1 MDFLLGILVGLIV
14 SFFYWQSVILKAI
27 NDGIDEA
34 FAAELEPKKLVVT
47 VEQEGDQFLLYQ
59 TDNNRFLM
67 QGTSLADFQ
76 KRLPSLNIDVLSIE
90 NSSSMAAQALLKTT
104 LTNKESHED
113 SNNK

>member
-47 VEQEGDQFLLYQ
+47 VEQEGDQFFLYQ

-76 KRLPSLNIDVLSIE
+76 KRLPSLNIDVLYRKQRQHGRAGIVKDHADQQGIS
-90 NSSSMAAQALLKTT
+90 
-104 LTNKESHED
+104 
-113 SNNK
+113 